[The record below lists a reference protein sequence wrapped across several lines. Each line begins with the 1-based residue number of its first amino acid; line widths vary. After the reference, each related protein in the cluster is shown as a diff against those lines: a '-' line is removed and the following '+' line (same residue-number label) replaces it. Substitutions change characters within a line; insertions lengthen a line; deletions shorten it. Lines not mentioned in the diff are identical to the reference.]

1 MPIAPDPNASD
12 LTLMAK
18 SWGLFSSYP
27 LTVYSSLFYFLC
39 LRACVHA
46 CVCVCVCVCVCALC
60 AQSCPTICDQL
71 GCSPLGSSLSGIFQ
85 ARILQWVSISFS
97 RGSSQPRDQT
107 HVSCVSCIGRQI
119 LYQCTIWEAST
130 FCTDNK

>member
-39 LRACVHA
+39 LRACVHV
-46 CVCVCVCVCVCALC
+46 CVCVCVCVCVRALC
-60 AQSCPTICDQL
+60 SVMSNYL
-71 GCSPLGSSLSGIFQ
+71 
-85 ARILQWVSISFS
+85 
-97 RGSSQPRDQT
+97 
-107 HVSCVSCIGRQI
+107 
-119 LYQCTIWEAST
+119 
-130 FCTDNK
+130 